1 MQFSKRNLLSLLREN
16 IKEEAPMRFDTQDRP
31 DTGLQ
36 RQLSRGETSF
46 KNVPLPPSEEED
58 INFQELLASERYKQV
73 VNKVKEYTGIQTPM
87 VGVQGVGQLTGLM
100 MSAHNQIVNTER
112 QHRDDLEKLAV
123 ELVTKE
129 MGIPEGKLQFDV
141 KIVGLGEIDTSD
153 FQRGMGE
160 QPNIEP
166 IEIEQDLMDDLD
178 TLNLERAKRRLI
190 NSMVQGSSKKGH
202 YMYHMVDEKI
212 REITGSDDLI
222 NQYGI
227 LMSINDTLYWQ
238 LSDESMQMMMSGGG
252 GGGVAGKEKV
262 DRNTTP
268 PTIYA
273 RGINFPVLVH
283 EIIKGIMELF
293 AVQGQPEDQEIA
305 SRVSELEDTME
316 KEIWDLR
323 LGPAIWDRIRSQF
336 PEEIVVDENQR
347 ELQNFLL
354 TKIFKLPARQFLV
367 FMKEVISGSEQGKTL
382 MSQMLEAIN
391 QMFNNVDYE
400 NAMSQFEDSL
410 DGISDSTDD
419 NELDDFL
426 GSLGITRPE
435 E

>member
-1 MQFSKRNLLSLLREN
+1 MEFSKKNLLTLLREN
-16 IKEEAPMRFDTQDRP
+16 LKEEAPMRFDTQDRP
-31 DTGLQ
+31 DPGLQ

-87 VGVQGVGQLTGLM
+87 VGEEGVMQLSGLM
-100 MSAHNQIVNTER
+100 RSSLENIINTER
-112 QHRDDLEKLAV
+112 EHKSDLEKLAV
-123 ELVTKE
+123 ELVMKE

-141 KIVGLGEIDTSD
+141 KIVGLGEIDTTD
-153 FQRGMGE
+153 FQKGGE
-160 QPNIEP
+160 ESNIEP
-166 IEIEQDLMDDLD
+166 IEIEQDLMTDLE

-190 NSMVQGSSKKGH
+190 NSMIQGSSKKGH

-212 REITGSDDLI
+212 KEITGSDDLI
-222 NQYGI
+222 KQYGI

-238 LSDESMQMMMSGGG
+238 LSDDTMKMMMNNDAIVG
-252 GGGVAGKEKV
+252 GKEKI

-273 RGINFPVLVH
+273 RGVNFPILVH
-283 EIIKGIMELF
+283 EIIKGVMEWL
-293 AVQGQPEDQEIA
+293 AVIGEPENPEIA
-305 SRVSELEDTME
+305 SKVSELEDTFE
-316 KEIWDLR
+316 KETWDLR
-323 LGPAIWDRIRSQF
+323 LGPAIWDRIRKQF
-336 PEEIVVDENQR
+336 PEEILVDENKR

-367 FMKEVISGSEQGKTL
+367 FMKEVISGSEQGKRL
-382 MSQMLEAIN
+382 MSQMMDSIN
-391 QMFNNVDYE
+391 QMFSDIDYE
-400 NAMSQFEDSL
+400 NSMNQFESDL
-410 DGISDSTDD
+410 DQISDNTDD

>member
-1 MQFSKRNLLSLLREN
+1 MKFTKKNLLHLLQEN
-16 IKEEAPMRFDTQDRP
+16 LKEAPMRFDTQDRP
-31 DTGLQ
+31 DPGVQ
-36 RQLSRGETSF
+36 QQLSRGETSF
-46 KNVPLPPSEEED
+46 KNVPLPSPEEGD
-58 INFQELLASERYKQV
+58 INFQELLASERYRQV
-73 VNKVKEYTGIQTPM
+73 VNKVKEYTGIDTPM
-87 VGVQGVGQLTGLM
+87 VGEQGVMPLSQMM
-100 MSAHNQIVNTER
+100 MSAHNQIIRAENEHRSELER
-112 QHRDDLEKLAV
+112 LAV
-123 ELVTKE
+123 ELVIKE

-153 FQRGMGE
+153 FQKGMGE

-166 IEIEQDLMDDLD
+166 IEIEQDLMNDLEK
-178 TLNLERAKRRLI
+178 LNLERAKRRLI

-212 REITGSDDLI
+212 RQITGSDDLI
-222 NQYGI
+222 NQYGV

-238 LSDESMQMMMSGGG
+238 LSDDTMQMMMGGGG
-252 GGGVAGKEKV
+252 GGGVGGKEKV

-273 RGINFPVLVH
+273 RGINFPILIH

-293 AVQGQPEDQEIA
+293 AIQGQPEDEEIS

-336 PEEIVVDENQR
+336 PEEIVVDENKR
-347 ELQNFLL
+347 GFQNFLL

-367 FMKEVISGSEQGKTL
+367 FMKEVISGSEQGKRL
-382 MSQMLEAIN
+382 MEQMLDAIN
-391 QMFNNVDYE
+391 QMFSDIDYE
-400 NAMSQFEDSL
+400 NAMSQFDDDL
-410 DGISDSTDD
+410 DQISDNTDD
-419 NELDDFL
+419 DELDDFL
-426 GSLGITRPE
+426 GSLGITRPDE
-435 E
+435 

>member
-87 VGVQGVGQLTGLM
+87 VGEEGVMQLSGLM
-100 MSAHNQIVNTER
+100 RSSLENIINTER
-112 QHRDDLEKLAV
+112 EHKSDLEKLAV
-123 ELVTKE
+123 ELVMKE

-141 KIVGLGEIDTSD
+141 KIVGLGEVDTTD
-153 FQRGMGE
+153 FQKGGE
-160 QPNIEP
+160 ESNIEP
-166 IEIEQDLMDDLD
+166 IEIEQDLMTDLE

-212 REITGSDDLI
+212 KEITGSDDLI
-222 NQYGI
+222 KQYGI

-238 LSDESMQMMMSGGG
+238 LSDDTMKMMMNNDASVG
-252 GGGVAGKEKV
+252 GKEKV

-273 RGINFPVLVH
+273 RGVNFPILVH
-283 EIIKGIMELF
+283 EIIKGVMELF
-293 AVQGQPEDQEIA
+293 AVQGQPEDQELA
-305 SRVSELEDTME
+305 SKVSELEDTFE
-316 KEIWDLR
+316 KETWDLR
-323 LGPAIWDRIRSQF
+323 LGPAIWDRIRKQF
-336 PEEIVVDENQR
+336 PEEILVDENKR

-367 FMKEVISGSEQGKTL
+367 FMKEVISGSEQGKRL
-382 MSQMLEAIN
+382 MSQMMDSIN
-391 QMFNNVDYE
+391 QMFSDIDYE
-400 NAMSQFEDSL
+400 NSMNQFESDL
-410 DGISDSTDD
+410 DQISDNTDD